1 MQRAREEKV
10 FGEIRLA
17 RPAKA
22 EVEEPLPEPRRV
34 NCPLCKNVIVVP
46 DEQKPADLNCI
57 LCGMTFR
64 FAPPQEPVAEP
75 LRSPLENWLSGKPLK
90 ARRLNKWQQFRR
102 WCAERPYL
110 VGTTAGMLMLLT
122 LISWLS
128 ISAYRNACLHLREA
142 SQQLEQWQRQQA
154 ESQPAPAQNEPPQK
168 IAAPTVAPAAAIAS
182 ETKPAAK
189 ATDKPADPPAAVA
202 SQEKPSAKAAKS
214 SDSPALAASQNKTAT
229 KPTRKQPS
237 VSAAVAAAD
246 KKTTKA
252 AVKPAA
258 PPATDAS
265 SSPGP
270 EVALPTLGSAQRD
283 ATLR

>member
-1 MQRAREEKV
+1 MQRSREEKV

-22 EVEEPLPEPRRV
+22 EVEAPLPEPRRV
-34 NCPLCKNVIVVP
+34 HCPLCKNVIVIP
-46 DEQKPADLNCI
+46 DEQKPADLDCI

-64 FAPPQEPVAEP
+64 FTPQQESVTDPP
-75 LRSPLENWLSGKPLK
+75 RSPLENWLSGKPLK
-90 ARRLNKWQQFRR
+90 LRRLNKWERFRR

-110 VGTTAGMLMLLT
+110 VGTTAGMLMVLT

-154 ESQPAPAQNEPPQK
+154 ESPPAPAQNQPAQK
-168 IAAPTVAPAAAIAS
+168 IAAPTADPPAAIAS
-182 ETKPAAK
+182 ETKPVAK
-189 ATDKPADPPAAVA
+189 AAAKPADPPATVA
-202 SQEKPSAKAAKS
+202 AQEKPAAKPAAKS
-214 SDSPALAASQNKTAT
+214 PDSPALAASQNKKTA
-229 KPTRKQPS
+229 KPTVKPPS
-237 VSAAVAAAD
+237 LSTAIAAAD
-246 KKTTKA
+246 KKPPKTA
-252 AVKPAA
+252 AKPAN
-258 PPATDAS
+258 PPATEANPS
-265 SSPGP
+265 P